1 MYRTIRY
8 SPVVVRT
15 SRGLTIAGTRITLYQ
30 IMDCLKAGYPPEEIR
45 DDFGLTI
52 RQMNE
57 VMEYIETHR
66 EEFENEYQQVLALA
80 EANRQYWEE
89 RNRERLAEIAKMPPQ
104 PEHIAIWNKLRQWKS
119 KLASQESLS

>member
-1 MYRTIRY
+1 MYKTIKY

-15 SRGLTIAGTRITLYQ
+15 ERGLTIAGTRITLYQ
-30 IMDCLKAGYPPEEIR
+30 IMDSLKAGYPPEEVR

-57 VMEYIETHR
+57 VMDYIETHG
-66 EEFENEYQQVLALA
+66 EEFEKEYQQVIALA

-89 RNRERLAEIAKMPPQ
+89 RNRERLDEIAKMPPK
-104 PEHIAIWNKLRQWKS
+104 PEHIAIWNKLRKWKS
-119 KLASQESLS
+119 QPPNQKSLS